1 MMSPWQKRAVRR
13 LEGIQESPLDPLK
26 KAEREM
32 NILLSLYLLPVV
44 AIFGAIIYFGYI
56 DVPKEEE
63 MEKVDAYQAA
73 MTEWEKEIQNGAL

>member
-13 LEGIQESPLDPLK
+13 LEGIQESPLDSLK

-32 NILLSLYLLPVV
+32 NILLFIYLLPVV
-44 AIFGAIIYFGYI
+44 VMFGAILYSAFI
-56 DVPKEEE
+56 DAPKKEEV
-63 MEKVDAYQAA
+63 EKVDAYQTA